1 MLMSCNRASH
11 LTVIILLNIIMLL
24 RLPSIIPV
32 FLPSIS
38 LTFENAYLRRG
49 NIQAL
54 MAIPRSRSYSIA
66 IHHSPTALQPYCF
79 SLEVEIG
86 LPFKIF
92 SFRYWKESISIMLI
106 GYTLYNTSG
115 HPSAQPLLCQVLQS
129 LGSYWLSKPIVLQA
143 ALNAQRLSSLY
154 ISVGTC

>member
-1 MLMSCNRASH
+1 MWWFVFLILQRESEVDVSPIAYVFFILYITLMSCNRATH
-11 LTVIILLNIIMLL
+11 LTVIILLNLIMLL
-24 RLPSIIPV
+24 RLPGTIPV
-32 FLPSIS
+32 FLPSSS

-54 MAIPRSRSYSIA
+54 IAIPRSRSYSIA
-66 IHHSPTALQPYCF
+66 IHHSPTALQSYCF

-106 GYTLYNTSG
+106 GYTL
-115 HPSAQPLLCQVLQS
+115 SA
-129 LGSYWLSKPIVLQA
+129 
-143 ALNAQRLSSLY
+143 
-154 ISVGTC
+154 